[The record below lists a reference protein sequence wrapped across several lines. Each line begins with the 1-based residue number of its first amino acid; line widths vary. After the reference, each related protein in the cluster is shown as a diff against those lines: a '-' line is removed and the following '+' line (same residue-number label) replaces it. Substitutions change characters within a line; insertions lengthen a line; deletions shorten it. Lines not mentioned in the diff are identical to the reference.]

1 MNNSIQ
7 SLRTYDFDVLK
18 KSLSIQDVSSF
29 KEYRLPED
37 VMPNVINQKNY
48 QCCVACVISEIL
60 SFFAEKESDN
70 KEEYSISY
78 IYGKHRNDDSTN
90 PGMLVESALKSML
103 NYGSI
108 PYEMFPQLKEMPE
121 VRQIV
126 EAHPQWDE
134 FAENSKLNGYCEIRW
149 NNAADKFENIKL
161 ALLNYQMP
169 LLAISRKG
177 FGSSHCIL
185 IYGFE
190 MKNNEPYVRI
200 QNSWGKEYGNNGRAS
215 IPLSKIDYVYIL
227 FDESIE
233 LPFDDVNE
241 NDWYYKSV
249 KNMYLQGYINGR
261 SETEFC
267 PNDTMTRAEV
277 CALLDRIL
285 KRQDKIHQTEF
296 EMLESRLEK
305 LEE

>member
-1 MNNSIQ
+1 MNNVIQ

-18 KSLSIQDVSSF
+18 KSLPVRDVSDF
-29 KEYRLPED
+29 TEYVLSNLPE
-37 VMPNVINQKNY
+37 VVNQKNY

-60 SFFAEKESDN
+60 SVMNDDK
-70 KEEYSISY
+70 YSISY
-78 IYGKHRNDDSTN
+78 IYGKHRNSDSQS

-103 NYGSI
+103 SYGSI
-108 PYEMFPQLKEMPE
+108 PYEMFPQLAEMPE
-121 VRQIV
+121 VKQVV
-126 EAHPQWDE
+126 EQNPQWDE
-134 FAENSKLNGYCEIRW
+134 FAKSSKLRGYCCIRW
-149 NNAADKFENIKL
+149 SNTDDKFENIKL

-169 LLAISRKG
+169 LLAISKKG

-190 MKNNEPYVRI
+190 VKNNEPYVLI
-200 QNSWGKEYGNNGRAS
+200 QNSWGKEYGNGGRAS
-215 IPLSKIDYVYIL
+215 VPLSKIDYAYIL
-227 FDESIE
+227 FDEKIE
-233 LPFDDVNE
+233 LPFDDVSE

-249 KNMYLQGYINGR
+249 RNMFLQGYINGR

-277 CALLDRIL
+277 CVLLDRIL

-296 EMLESRLEK
+296 EMLESRLER
-305 LEE
+305 LEDKP

>member
-1 MNNSIQ
+1 MMINSIQ

-18 KSLSIQDVSSF
+18 KSLPIQDASSF
-29 KEYRLPED
+29 TEYILSNLPE
-37 VMPNVINQKNY
+37 VIDQKNY

-60 SFFAEKESDN
+60 SLMNDDK
-70 KEEYSISY
+70 YSISY
-78 IYGKHRNDDSTN
+78 IYGKHRNSDSTN

-149 NNAADKFENIKL
+149 NNAADKFEKIKL

-169 LLAISRKG
+169 LLAISKKG

-190 MKNNEPYVRI
+190 MKNNEPYVHI

-261 SETEFC
+261 NETEFC
-267 PNDTMTRAEV
+267 PDDTMTRAEV
-277 CALLDRIL
+277 STLLDRIL

-305 LEE
+305 LEEKQ